1 MIARHFIG
9 WSEAAPARIVHWC
22 RGQWPEA
29 LPPGLIFC
37 VPTSLAL
44 RRLRDALI
52 DAYGSFQ
59 GIRFL
64 TPSALP
70 SLFAPP
76 AETQPAT
83 PSEMLRVWSRVFDWL
98 RQADPSD
105 AVLASLFPGQR
116 AWLNRPAA
124 RYALA
129 RRLMAL
135 RDTLA
140 EQCLD
145 FAAVAAHPQ
154 TALLGDRERNR
165 WAALDLLETKC
176 RETLAT
182 LGLEDPANRQLAI
195 LRNPVPQPQ
204 EAAADWRLI
213 VACVPDLMPA
223 LTRLF
228 DAAPACDILVLAEPA
243 DADRFSPHGL
253 PSPEAWTTCD
263 IPLPNA
269 ALRPAEN
276 PQGEADAVEAF
287 LDAHRRIDPADLCLC
302 ALDRE
307 ALPPLT
313 AALAEHNVT
322 IFEPEPIA
330 LAKQAPA
337 RALIALSALLRDPTP
352 AALLPLLT
360 LPEAAATIDVSVA
373 RLRADYDALMAEHN
387 PSTRRDALHFVP
399 DGPLRDFLLKCQAWA
414 NAFRANP
421 IPAARTFLID
431 LYGAV
436 SIDPTRDPVR
446 FATFDALRGLLNEL
460 AALRTDEGV
469 PDADLLAARLA
480 DESIR
485 PVRGDAD
492 CAYEGRLEIL
502 WSRAPLLALIGLNE
516 GLFPDTTFEDAFLP
530 NAFRR
535 ALGLRNDATR
545 AARDAYLLVAATAW
559 RAPEDLLL
567 TCARTNLRGD
577 WLKPTRLFFR
587 CDAATRAARARAL
600 FLDPTPRPPVPPPGT
615 SLAFAQNPVY
625 WREVPPPTRLS
636 ASAIARFLASPLVYW
651 ITDRLRLADA
661 EDLPDGMDAAAF
673 GILIHAA
680 LESLRD
686 TDATDPDTLTDTLI
700 AAYDQAFHERY
711 GDHPGIELLAARA
724 AAHGRL
730 RAAARLESQSRLDGW
745 ETQLTE
751 RETRK
756 PEWELPFDVDGHVLT
771 LYGQIDRIDR
781 NRHTGAW
788 RIVDYKTGKNGDPPN
803 NTHYAKSRDGDF
815 RWMSFQL
822 PLYRLLAHH
831 ALSIPADTPIEL
843 DYFLLPAMGQ
853 ASFARY
859 DDPEDEAATLRDLQA
874 TLRDL
879 LALGQEP
886 LPADVDDSR
895 DPFLKLL
902 KLLTEPTVPCD

>member
-1 MIARHFIG
+1 MATRHFIG
-9 WSEAAPARIVHWC
+9 WSEAAPARVVRWC

-29 LPPGLIFC
+29 LPPGLVFC

-52 DAYGSFQ
+52 DAYGAFQ

-70 SLFAPP
+70 TLFAPP
-76 AETQPAT
+76 AETQAAT

-105 AVLASLFPGQR
+105 TVLASLFPGQR
-116 AWLNRPAA
+116 AWLDRPAA

-145 FAAVAAHPQ
+145 FAAVVAHPQ
-154 TALLGDRERNR
+154 TARLDDRERNR

-176 RETLAT
+176 RETLAA
-182 LGLEDPANRQLAI
+182 LGLEDPADRQLAI
-195 LRNPVPQPQ
+195 LRDPVPQPQ
-204 EAAADWRLI
+204 EAAAEWRLI

-228 DAAPACDILVLAEPA
+228 DAAPACDILILAEPS

-253 PSPEAWTTCD
+253 PTPEAWATCD
-263 IPLPNA
+263 IPLPDA
-269 ALRPAEN
+269 AIRPAEN

-337 RALIALSALLRDPTP
+337 RALLALAGLLRDPTP
-352 AALLPLLT
+352 AALLPLIA
-360 LPEAAATIDVSVA
+360 LPEAAATVDVSVA

-387 PSTRRDALHFVP
+387 PSTCRDALRFAP
-399 DGPLRDFLLKCQAWA
+399 DGPFRDFLSKCQAWA
-414 NAFRANP
+414 NAFRTAP
-421 IPAARTFLID
+421 IPAARAFLID
-431 LYGAV
+431 LYGAF
-436 SIDPTRDPVR
+436 SIDPLRDPIR

-460 AALRTDEGV
+460 AGLRINGDV

-545 AARDAYLLVAATAW
+545 AARDAYLLIAATAW
-559 RAPEDLLL
+559 RAPGDLLL

-577 WLKPTRLFFR
+577 WLKPSRLLFR
-587 CDAATRAARARAL
+587 CSAATRAARARAL
-600 FLDPTPRPPVPPPGT
+600 FIDPAPRPPAPPPGT
-615 SLAFAQNPVY
+615 SLAFAQNPAF
-625 WREVPPPTRLS
+625 WREVHPPTRLS
-636 ASAIARFLASPLVYW
+636 ASAIARFLASPLLYW

-661 EDLPDGMDAAAF
+661 EALPDGMDAAAF
-673 GILIHAA
+673 GTLVHAA

-686 TDATDPDTLTDTLI
+686 TSATEPGALADTLL
-700 AAYDQAFHERY
+700 AAYDKAFRERY

-751 RETRK
+751 RETRG
-756 PEWELPFDVDGHVLT
+756 PVWELPFEVDGHVLT

-788 RIVDYKTGKNGDPPN
+788 RIVDYKTGKNGDPPDK
-803 NTHYAKSRDGDF
+803 THYAKSRDGNV

-822 PLYRLLAHH
+822 PLYRLLARR
-831 ALSIPADTPIEL
+831 ALSLPEDTPIAL
-843 DYFLLPAMGQ
+843 AYFLLPAMGQ
-853 ASFARY
+853 ASFAQF
-859 DDPEDEAATLRDLQA
+859 DDPESEAATLRDLQI

-879 LALGQEP
+879 LALGQAP
-886 LPADVDDSR
+886 LPAEIGDYG
-895 DPFLKLL
+895 DPLL
-902 KLLTEPTVPCD
+902 QLLTEPTAPCD